1 MWRPGPPTGCARTSR
16 YGPSGPGSPGPGRSR
31 SRPPPPEDTA
41 TDYEATRGPRR
52 AAAHLGRCPTLM
64 VRAVAPTGSVHGS
77 TQQSAS
83 GRQGT
88 GGGMVAIGGYGEL
101 ARYG

>member
-1 MWRPGPPTGCARTSR
+1 
-16 YGPSGPGSPGPGRSR
+16 
-31 SRPPPPEDTA
+31 
-41 TDYEATRGPRR
+41 
-52 AAAHLGRCPTLM
+52 M

-101 ARYG
+101 ARYGGGPCKAARRGHRGLP